1 MPRLRQE
8 RASETLSHSTS
19 LTFSTQAR
27 PNSSTY
33 TIDIINIDRQLIQ
46 SFWSNKIV

>member
-27 PNSSTY
+27 PNSSTC
-33 TIDIINIDRQLIQ
+33 TIDINIDRQLI
-46 SFWSNKIV
+46 STFWSNKIA